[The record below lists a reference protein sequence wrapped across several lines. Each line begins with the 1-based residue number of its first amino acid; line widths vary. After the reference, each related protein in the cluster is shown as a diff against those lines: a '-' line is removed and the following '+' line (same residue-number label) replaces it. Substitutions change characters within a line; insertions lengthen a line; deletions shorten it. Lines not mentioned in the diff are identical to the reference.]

1 MSITKSLDA
10 EFIYERIA
18 RQLEAQIHQGVFQA
32 GEKLPSVRK
41 LCAQERV
48 SATSAQQALAVLE
61 SRGLV
66 EAKPKSGFFV
76 RNRRL
81 DSAPTPAPTPCSFM
95 PHRVGVSDLVAEVVS
110 HAGNPDLVPL
120 GSAVPSPDLLPTDR
134 LSRCLTGAAREEPEQ
149 FGRYCQTTGHP
160 ELIRQMQRRWAT
172 FGCHVPTAEITVTCG
187 GMEALNL
194 AIRAVTRPGDIVA
207 VESPA
212 YYGILQI
219 LESLGLE
226 VILIPGT
233 SEDGIDLELL
243 ADAIEQHP
251 VKALILVPSFNNPS
265 GSCMSEGARIK
276 LLELLTDHDLPLVE
290 DDIYGDLHFA
300 PERARPVK
308 AFDKDGRVLYCG
320 SFSKC
325 LSPGLRVGWVA
336 GGGYAE
342 AVRRLKF
349 ISTINTPSINQLAV
363 ARFLDSGMMDRHLR
377 QLRKALQTQVLQTA
391 EAVLSNFPMG
401 TALSKPAGGYVLW
414 VSLPEYVDALDVYRE
429 AIEEKIY
436 IAPGH
441 IFCPVSDI
449 PNRLRLSCGYPFT
462 DRIANAISC
471 LGKIIRRLQRNSIRP
486 MS

>member
-1 MSITKSLDA
+1 
-10 EFIYERIA
+10 
-18 RQLEAQIHQGVFQA
+18 
-32 GEKLPSVRK
+32 
-41 LCAQERV
+41 
-48 SATSAQQALAVLE
+48 
-61 SRGLV
+61 
-66 EAKPKSGFFV
+66 
-76 RNRRL
+76 
-81 DSAPTPAPTPCSFM
+81 M

-110 HAGNPDLVPL
+110 HAGNPELVPL

-134 LSRCLTGAAREEPEQ
+134 LCKCLTAAARDEPAQ
-149 FGRYCQTTGHP
+149 FGRYAQTAGHP
-160 ELIRQMQRRWAT
+160 ELIRQMQRRWGT
-172 FGCHVPTAEITVTCG
+172 FGCHVPKEEITVTCG

-212 YYGILQI
+212 YYGILQT

-233 SEDGIDLELL
+233 SHDGIELELL
-243 ADAIEQHP
+243 ADAVERHP

-265 GSCMSEGARIK
+265 GSCMSEANRIE
-276 LLELLTDHDLPLVE
+276 LLELLADHNLPLVE
-290 DDIYGDLHFA
+290 DDIYGDLHFGA
-300 PERARPVK
+300 ERPRPVK
-308 AFDKDGRVLYCG
+308 AFDQDGRVLYCG

-336 GGGYAE
+336 GGCYAE
-342 AVRRLKF
+342 AVKRLKF
-349 ISTINTPSINQLAV
+349 ISTINTPSVNQLAI
-363 ARFLDSGMMDRHLR
+363 ARFLDSGAMDRHLR
-377 QLRKALQTQVLQTA
+377 RLRAALQTQVLQTA
-391 EAVLSNFPMG
+391 EAILANFPSG

-414 VSLPEYVDALDVYRE
+414 VTLPDSVDAMDVYRE
-429 AIEEKIY
+429 AIHEKIY

-462 DRIANAISC
+462 DRIANAIQI

-486 MS
+486 LG